1 VLEQASTVDG
11 AVRGQRMKLRYGFN
25 EIDAWA
31 AFAMGEHREIIHRR
45 LRLMGTQVIRVF
57 VFDKPVPDP
66 FKEWHNFAAVLQAV
80 LDVGAKPMVT
90 FAKFQPPFDHP
101 AGIRDFVA
109 RCSEIVWG
117 CIEQWGGQEVKDWY
131 WCVWNEP
138 NNPDIGG
145 DISYAQYRI
154 VYERVAAAVLDQL
167 QPHLDGR
174 KANIGGPSIDGT
186 QRAFWMDWIAELVA
200 DIDNRMLGFVNWHMY
215 ADWRPA
221 VPSELMKTKL
231 WGAPDSPNGDTF
243 RALAMA
249 QTPQYEA
256 RARGVARLLHGRDIL
271 NVCGELN
278 TVAHHEH
285 AFTLGLNQDVFG
297 AAYYASALIHL
308 IRGGADLEMRWTAIS
323 KKLDWGDRD
332 DAYGLMSVSGEPT
345 PVCLAKQLFAQ
356 HVRYGDLVRFP
367 SPGGATPDV
376 DAIVAWNDA
385 GRRSCVF
392 VNTTAR
398 PRSLTIS
405 DWDDGLED
413 CREVLRID
421 QGTGGRQLRGTCDGV
436 LHLQGYGIAV
446 VTNATDT
453 ELD

>member
-1 VLEQASTVDG
+1 
-11 AVRGQRMKLRYGFN
+11 
-25 EIDAWA
+25 
-31 AFAMGEHREIIHRR
+31 
-45 LRLMGTQVIRVF
+45 
-57 VFDKPVPDP
+57 
-66 FKEWHNFAAVLQAV
+66 
-80 LDVGAKPMVT
+80 
-90 FAKFQPPFDHP
+90 
-101 AGIRDFVA
+101 
-109 RCSEIVWG
+109 
-117 CIEQWGGQEVKDWY
+117 
-131 WCVWNEP
+131 
-138 NNPDIGG
+138 
-145 DISYAQYRI
+145 
-154 VYERVAAAVLDQL
+154 
-167 QPHLDGR
+167 
-174 KANIGGPSIDGT
+174 
-186 QRAFWMDWIAELVA
+186 MDWIAELVA
-200 DIDNRMLGFVNWHMY
+200 DIDDRMLGFVNWHMY

-285 AFTLGLNQDVFG
+285 AFTLGLNQNVFG

-332 DAYGLMSVSGEPT
+332 DAYGLMSIYGEPDAGVPGQAALRPARALWRPGPLSIRPEAQRPMST
-345 PVCLAKQLFAQ
+345 PLS
-356 HVRYGDLVRFP
+356 RGTMR
-367 SPGGATPDV
+367 GGA
-376 DAIVAWNDA
+376 A
-385 GRRSCVF
+385 GVF

-421 QGTGGRQLRGTCDGV
+421 QGTGGRQLGARATAI